1 MIRAAVLDAGIDLRP
16 LLQAQGVASSGGL
29 PAIMIARYT
38 NANGPLPDRIFRNGF
53 N

>member
-1 MIRAAVLDAGIDLRP
+1 V
-16 LLQAQGVASSGGL
+16 LQAQGVALSGGL

-38 NANGPLPDRIFRNGF
+38 NDNGPRPDRIFRNGF